1 MSVIGSIN
9 QNVFK
14 EKKKMCYSRISVV
27 GKYISEA
34 LTFNCSGGDNMAAH
48 KR

>member
-1 MSVIGSIN
+1 MRDPSHNKNLPIMSVIGSIN

-14 EKKKMCYSRISVV
+14 EKKKCVTVELAQQGSML
-27 GKYISEA
+27 A
-34 LTFNCSGGDNMAAH
+34 